1 MALLQ
6 QGMAG
11 AAKCVE
17 NARRGRR
24 INKGTRSNSPHGTW
38 TVGPDGIYFLTV
50 PDEKGRTDLTVYEF
64 ATGKTSKIR
73 TMERRVGDL
82 TVSPDGRTILYTQ
95 LDETGSDLMLVENF
109 R

>member
-11 AAKCVE
+11 AAECVE

-24 INKGTRSNSPHGTW
+24 INQGSRSNSPGGMDS
-38 TVGPDGIYFLTV
+38 GPDGIYFLTV
-50 PDEKGRTDLTVYEF
+50 SDEKGQTDLNVYEF
-64 ATGKTSKIR
+64 ATGKTRKIR
-73 TMERRVGDL
+73 AMGRPVGEMA
-82 TVSPDGRTILYTQ
+82 VSPDGRTILYMQ
-95 LDETGSDLMLVENF
+95 LDEAGSDLMLVENF